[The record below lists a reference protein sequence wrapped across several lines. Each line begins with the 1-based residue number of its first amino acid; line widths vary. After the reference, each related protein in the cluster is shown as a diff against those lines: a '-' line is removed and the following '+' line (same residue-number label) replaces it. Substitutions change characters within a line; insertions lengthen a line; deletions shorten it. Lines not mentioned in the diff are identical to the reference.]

1 MQHLE
6 EHGETQISKGGD
18 LDACDGTDRDGP
30 ADAPTENA
38 DDLSEKTPQ
47 VKEAQSPKTDAAATR
62 EKLSSFLTEKIIQ
75 HLQRGL
81 DWHVI
86 ESEFDNKV
94 HNYEIKN

>member
-1 MQHLE
+1 MDDGAD
-6 EHGETQISKGGD
+6 GEGLG
-18 LDACDGTDRDGP
+18 
-30 ADAPTENA
+30 DAPTENA
-38 DDLSEKTPQ
+38 NALSEKTPLIN
-47 VKEAQSPKTDAAATR
+47 VEHSPKANAAATK

-94 HNYEIKN
+94 RKIYLI

>member
-1 MQHLE
+1 MAL
-6 EHGETQISKGGD
+6 GEAS
-18 LDACDGTDRDGP
+18 
-30 ADAPTENA
+30 TENA
-38 DDLSEKTPQ
+38 DVLSPPEKTPHINIDH
-47 VKEAQSPKTDAAATR
+47 SPKADAAATK

-94 HNYEIKN
+94 AILKYFYVIYEQEIYL